1 MKCRSN
7 RDWLLREGALFNELT
22 AEAKI
27 MGRAKK
33 LFFRI
38 VVRPAVRLCVRIY
51 YRNLAAMIASAESEF
66 FATRVYD
73 FTRLHGEGL
82 RINGR
87 ITITHFNMLVVG
99 TNVHI
104 GRNAYFHT
112 AGGLTIGDN
121 THISRNVTIYTAQH
135 RYEGTALPYDD
146 TFLYDPVFIGRNVWI
161 GMNVSIV
168 PGVTIGDGAIIGMG
182 TVVSRNVGP
191 GEIVGNARMRVL
203 KDREKERYQSLENS
217 GIYGGV
223 DGEPLRRKNIRFFGE
238 TCAQKKDKLFFIV
251 GTGRC
256 GTSSIAKT
264 LTQHPNIICW
274 HEPNFQ
280 LVRLSP
286 AFAHHRMT
294 REAVQNALRFIYTKT
309 SVFPTGFYGESD
321 QKLSNLIEILNELF
335 PNAQFLWLIR
345 NAPDTV
351 DSMYSR
357 GWYSDRERRLIKFGY
372 DEDPSEPWRKFY
384 AENRPNGAQI
394 GVMSEVEWEGMPAF
408 ERNCWYWSYWNSLI
422 EKQLLNIDKKRWM
435 MIQLEEMGSRMK
447 EVNER
452 LGVADFEY
460 TILQSNKAMKTH
472 RLISV
477 KDWGAVETEAYE
489 RWCGELMKKWYAG
502 SVFNPSQ
509 ADDRKK
515 YVAEPS
521 DAKIA
526 KA

>member
-1 MKCRSN
+1 MTFIKQA
-7 RDWLLREGALFNELT
+7 LLCYL
-22 AEAKI
+22 
-27 MGRAKK
+27 
-33 LFFRI
+33 
-38 VVRPAVRLCVRIY
+38 VRPIVRLWVRLYHRTLAGMVTSFESELFTSRVCKSVRLCG
-51 YRNLAAMIASAESEF
+51 N
-66 FATRVYD
+66 
-73 FTRLHGEGL
+73 GL
-82 RINGR
+82 TVDGR
-87 ITITHFNMLVVG
+87 ITIIQPDMLVLG
-99 TNVHI
+99 SNVHI
-104 GRNAYFHT
+104 GKNAYFCAT
-112 AGGLTIGDN
+112 GGLTIGDN
-121 THISRNVTIYTAQH
+121 THIDYNVTIYTTQGH
-135 RYEGTALPYDD
+135 YEDSAVFYHDRH
-146 TFLYDPVFIGRNVWI
+146 LYNPVLIGRNVWI
-161 GMNVSIV
+161 RMNVSIL

-191 GEIVGNARMRVL
+191 GEIVGNAFMRAL
-203 KDREKERYQSLENS
+203 KEGEKERYHSLEDNK
-217 GIYGGV
+217 IYGGV
-223 DGEPLRRKNIRFFGE
+223 TSEPLRKKDTRFSGE

-256 GTSSIAKT
+256 GTNSIAKT
-264 LTQHPNIICW
+264 LIQHPNIICW

-435 MIQLEEMGSRMK
+435 MIRLEEMGSRMK

-502 SVFNPSQ
+502 SVFNSSQ
-509 ADDRKK
+509 GDNRNK
-515 YVAEPS
+515 YVGAPS
-521 DAKIA
+521 DAQIA